1 MVVVRSS
8 GFSPGFTSIELLAC
22 LALFAVVVGT
32 GVSQLSPLIASVRLS
47 GAAHRLAAGLRQAR
61 GRALERN
68 LRMEMRFDPARR
80 RWDVREFGG
89 LALESQTLPEG
100 VAFAGLPA
108 GERVRFSTIGTADN
122 ATITLAAGRGTRR
135 IVVNQR
141 GRVRVQ

>member
-1 MVVVRSS
+1 MVVVRS
-8 GFSPGFTSIELLAC
+8 PGFTGVELLAC
-22 LALFAVVVGT
+22 LALFAIVTAAG
-32 GVSQLSPLIASVRLS
+32 GSQLSPLIASVRLS

-68 LRMEMRFDPARR
+68 LRMEIRFDAPAR

-89 LALESQTLPEG
+89 LAIESQALPDG

-108 GERVRFSTIGTADN
+108 GVRVRFSTIGTADN
-122 ATITLAAGRGTRR
+122 ATITLSAGRGTRR

>member
-1 MVVVRSS
+1 MVVVR
-8 GFSPGFTSIELLAC
+8 PTGFTAVELVAC
-22 LALFAVVVGT
+22 MALFAVVVGAST
-32 GVSQLSPLIASVRLS
+32 SQLSPLIASVRLS

-68 LRMEMRFDPARR
+68 LRMEIRFDPARR
-80 RWDVREFGG
+80 QWDVREFGG
-89 LALESQTLPEG
+89 LAVESQALPDG
-100 VAFAGLPA
+100 VSFAGLPA

-122 ATITLAAGRGTRR
+122 ATITLAAGSGSRR